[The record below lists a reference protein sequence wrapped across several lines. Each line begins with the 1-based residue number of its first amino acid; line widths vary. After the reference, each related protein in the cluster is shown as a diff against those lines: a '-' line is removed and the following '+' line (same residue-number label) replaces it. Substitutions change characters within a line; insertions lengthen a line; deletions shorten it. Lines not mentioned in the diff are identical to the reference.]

1 MFLYPNRL
9 TSSICF
15 MTQDNA
21 WKWDLAWTP
30 APSMASLFAPAELRY
45 WKQRRRKTVLMHINT
60 TTQFVHLIYKQKQ
73 ATVNDGSSSKHTKSI
88 PGANQYLSIRGKVSG
103 TRK

>member
-1 MFLYPNRL
+1 M
-9 TSSICF
+9 
-15 MTQDNA
+15 
-21 WKWDLAWTP
+21 
-30 APSMASLFAPAELRY
+30 
-45 WKQRRRKTVLMHINT
+45 LMHINI

-88 PGANQYLSIRGKVSG
+88 PVVNQYLSIRGKVSG